1 MAVPSDIERQQM
13 NNSVFITCAL
23 TGAGDTYGKSPH
35 LPVTPKEI
43 ADSGLEAA
51 AAGAAI
57 LHIHVRDPQTG
68 KPSRSLEYYR
78 EVVARIRDRNSDVLL
93 NLTGGMGGDVTL
105 GAEDPKD
112 FGPGTDLVGPVERIE
127 HILEL
132 KPEICSFDCGS
143 LNFEDLLYLTTPTY
157 LRKMATLI
165 RQAGVHPEIEVFDT
179 GHIRLARQLISEG
192 LFKEP
197 YLFQLCL
204 GIRWGADASADGMKA
219 MKDML
224 PANSIWAGFGL
235 GRAQMPMVAQ
245 AVIMGGNVR
254 VGLEDNLFLSKGQ
267 PATNAQL
274 VSRAVQIIELLGAEV
289 IKPDAVRRSLNSK
302 N

>member
-1 MAVPSDIERQQM
+1 M
-13 NNSVFITCAL
+13 NDGVFITCAL
-23 TGAGDTYGKSPH
+23 TGAGDSFGKSPH

-43 ADSGLEAA
+43 AESGLAAA

-57 LHIHVRDPQTG
+57 LHIHVRDPKTG
-68 KPSRSLEYYR
+68 KPSRSLDYYR
-78 EVVARIRDRNSDVLL
+78 EVVTRIRDKNPDVIL
-93 NLTGGMGGDVTL
+93 NLTGGMGGDVVL
-105 GAEDPKD
+105 GTDDPKN
-112 FGPGTDLVGPVERIE
+112 FGPGTDLVGPIERIE

-165 RQAGVHPEIEVFDT
+165 REAGVHPEIEVFDT
-179 GHIRLARQLISEG
+179 GHVRLARQLISEG
-192 LFKEP
+192 LFAEP

-204 GIRWGADASADGMKA
+204 GIRWGADATADGMKA
-219 MKDML
+219 LRDLL
-224 PANSIWAGFGL
+224 PSGAIWAGFGL

-254 VGLEDNLFLSKGQ
+254 VGLEDNLFLSKGN

-274 VSRAVQIIELLGAEV
+274 VERAKQIVELLGTGV
-289 IKPDAVRRSLNSK
+289 VGPDAVRRLLK
-302 N
+302 LKK